1 MRLFACILPYDLEF
15 IKPAKT
21 SRNTLTHK
29 KLFILELRQG
39 ERLAYGEISPFE
51 GLSIDD
57 RPEFETK
64 LTEVIALLNEGI
76 DPRDLELSDWPSIR
90 FGLESA
96 MLGLDFDQPFIH
108 FDTPFISGKQA
119 IPINGLIWMAPKE
132 EMLEQIETKIAQGFK
147 CIKMKVGAL
156 DFDEECRLLEA
167 VRKRYSAFQIELRVD
182 ANGAFPVGDALA
194 MLKDLNRF
202 ELHSIEQPIKVRQW
216 DAMAELCRESKL
228 AIALD
233 EELLGIHPAQEGKAM
248 LAQIRPPYII
258 LKPGLLGGFDVSNQ
272 WIAEA
277 DRLGAGW
284 WVTSALESNIGLNA
298 IAQYTASLKTSL
310 PQGLGTGQLY
320 RNNIASPLE
329 IQSGYLHY
337 NTGLKWE
344 LPESLQG

>member
-1 MRLFACILPYDLEF
+1 MRLVARIVPYDLAL

-29 KLFILELRQG
+29 KLFILELREG
-39 ERLAYGEISPFE
+39 DHIAYGEISPFE
-51 GLSIDD
+51 GLSVDD
-57 RPEFETK
+57 RPEFELK
-64 LTEVIALLNEGI
+64 LNEVINSINEGN
-76 DPRDLELSDWPSIR
+76 DPREFDLANWPSIR

-96 MLGLDFDQPFIH
+96 LRGLAFDSPFTF
-108 FDTPFISGKQA
+108 FDTPFTKGQQA

-132 EMLEQIETKIAQGFK
+132 EMLEQIEAKIAQGFN

-182 ANGAFPVGDALA
+182 ANGAFPAADALA
-194 MLKDLNRF
+194 MLKDLHRF
-202 ELHSIEQPIKVRQW
+202 ELHSIEQPIKAGQW
-216 DAMAELCRESKL
+216 DAMAKLCRESKL

-233 EELLGIHPAQEGKAM
+233 EELLGIHPEQEGKAM
-248 LAQIRPPYII
+248 LTQIRPPYII
-258 LKPGLLGGFDVSNQ
+258 LKPGLLGGFEISDQ

-277 DRLGAGW
+277 NRVEAGW

-298 IAQYTASLKTSL
+298 IAQYTASLQTSL

-320 RNNIASPLE
+320 HNNIASPLE
-329 IQSGYLHY
+329 IQAGTLRWNS
-337 NTGLKWE
+337 NLKWE
-344 LPESLQG
+344 LPKSLQG